1 MKVTMRNYQPAAGAG
16 LYKKQGT
23 PLTESAENKT
33 GNITQAGIGRNGTIG
48 EEEQAVMSWD
58 DIAGK
63 EDENSNSISSLLEQ
77 AKESSNFKVSVST
90 PDDSVGQLATEL
102 SRAES
107 RMDVVQVSS
116 KAMRALAN
124 LKMSYVL
131 SEGKDKEKIAQMIR
145 RMERL
150 TKKIHKKMRHLTNE
164 EQLELQRKR
173 AEKQQELERE
183 SEIRNEL
190 RRRKNKRR
198 REEQNYAS
206 KEMDEDRKQALQDTI
221 SAMAG
226 SMGSASSAELAAMA
240 ASTGNAA
247 ASAASSAAMAA
258 GADAYAA
265 AMDAPAADSG
275 SVDVAV

>member
-1 MKVTMRNYQPAAGAG
+1 MKVTMRNYQPAAGTG
-16 LYKKQGT
+16 LYKKQEASLAKG
-23 PLTESAENKT
+23 AENKM
-33 GNITQAGIGRNGTIG
+33 GNTTQACISQNGKVDG
-48 EEEQAVMSWD
+48 EEQAIIGWN

-63 EDENSNSISSLLEQ
+63 DEDPNSISSLLEQ
-77 AKESSNFKVSVST
+77 AKESSNFKVSVSA
-90 PDDSVGQLATEL
+90 PKDSVGQLATEL
-102 SRAES
+102 ARAES

-116 KAMRALAN
+116 KTMRALAN

-183 SEIRNEL
+183 SEIRNEI
-190 RRRKNKRR
+190 RRRKTKRR
-198 REEQNYAS
+198 REEHNYAS

-226 SMGSASSAELAAMA
+226 SMGSASSAQLAAMA

-247 ASAASSAAMAA
+247 ASAASSAAAAA
-258 GADAYAA
+258 GVDAYVA
-265 AMDAPAADSG
+265 AMDAPAMDSG